1 MYKRSSNDQKSKN
14 SHRGQKGQRRQSGP
28 NESAAA
34 DKSVRPLKNEL
45 REKISIKPS
54 TLLAPVPAV
63 LIGCCGKPDGQRPQ
77 KNLITVAWAG
87 TICSDPPMLS
97 IAIRKE
103 RWSHQQIKETRE
115 FTVNLVDKSLLWAAD
130 FCGVKSGQDVDKFKE
145 CKLTA
150 IPAEALPLAPAV
162 AQSPLT
168 LSCRLSQIIEL
179 GSHDLFLAKIVA
191 VQVDPKIMKGQK
203 ICLDQAE
210 LTAFAHGEYYAI
222 GEILGFFGYSIA
234 SSDVLYRRLPKTA
247 ADNITGSKER
257 RKIRSFAAES
267 APDELKP
274 KPKARAGSRGGRTDS
289 ETSSGY
295 EKATGSGKGRRGGSF
310 KR

>member
-1 MYKRSSNDQKSKN
+1 MSKKSGNRPKYKKQAPKIDV
-14 SHRGQKGQRRQSGP
+14 P
-28 NESAAA
+28 
-34 DKSVRPLKNEL
+34 VKNEI

-103 RWSHQQIKETRE
+103 RWSYQQIKETRE
-115 FTVNLVDKSLLWAAD
+115 FTVNLVDKSMLWAAD
-130 FCGVKSGQDVDKFKE
+130 FCGVKSGRDIDKFQE
-145 CKLTA
+145 SKLTA

-168 LSCRLSQIIEL
+168 LSCRLTQIVEL

-203 ICLDQAE
+203 ICLEQAE
-210 LTAFAHGEYYAI
+210 LTAFAHGEYYAL

-234 SSDVLYRRLPKTA
+234 SSEVLYRRLPKTA
-247 ADNITGSKER
+247 ADSISGGKN
-257 RKIRSFAAES
+257 RKIIRSVASEANQDS
-267 APDELKP
+267 RKTKP
-274 KPKARAGSRGGRTDS
+274 RAGEAS
-289 ETSSGY
+289 
-295 EKATGSGKGRRGGSF
+295 KTGPVKGRRGGKF

>member
-1 MYKRSSNDQKSKN
+1 MYKRSSNDQKNQK
-14 SHRGQKGQRRQSGP
+14 SHRGQTNRNGQKRQNVQKSLTGT
-28 NESAAA
+28 
-34 DKSVRPLKNEL
+34 DKPAKREIS
-45 REKISIKPS
+45 EKISIKPS

-130 FCGVKSGQDVDKFKE
+130 FCGVKSGRDVDKFKE

-150 IPAEALPLAPAV
+150 APAEALPLAPSV
-162 AQSPLT
+162 AESPLT

-191 VQVDPKIMKGQK
+191 VQVDPRIMKGQK

-234 SSDVLYRRLPKTA
+234 SSDVLYRRLPKEA
-247 ADNITGSKER
+247 ADNISGSKDR
-257 RKIRSFAAES
+257 RKIRSLAVES
-267 APDELKP
+267 APDTNKP
-274 KPKARAGSRGGRTDS
+274 KSKPRTRDRANGSAEAGANAAKPKRGGK
-289 ETSSGY
+289 Y
-295 EKATGSGKGRRGGSF
+295 